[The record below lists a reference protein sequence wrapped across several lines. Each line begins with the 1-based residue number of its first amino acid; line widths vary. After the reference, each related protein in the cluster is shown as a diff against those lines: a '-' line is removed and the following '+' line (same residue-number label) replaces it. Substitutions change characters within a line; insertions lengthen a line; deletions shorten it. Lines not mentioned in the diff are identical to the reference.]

1 MKGIF
6 TNPELSLFA
15 NVQLIFEIQVTFRDF
30 FYQKCDFFRF
40 LCIIYSIL
48 TYF

>member
-30 FYQKCDFFRF
+30 FIKNAIFLDFYVLYIRF
-40 LCIIYSIL
+40 
-48 TYF
+48 